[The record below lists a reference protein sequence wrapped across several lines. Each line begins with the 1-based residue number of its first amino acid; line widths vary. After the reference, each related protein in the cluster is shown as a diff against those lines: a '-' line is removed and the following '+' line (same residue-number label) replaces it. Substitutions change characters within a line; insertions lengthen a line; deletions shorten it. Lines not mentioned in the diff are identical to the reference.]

1 MKHIPNHTW
10 NIVLVVLTL
19 ILITLV
25 TLHLRQ
31 WRRATDVATPATIAE
46 ENAVPTPTVEMPAEA
61 ANLIRV
67 TTANVAVIENR
78 NLAQRPAD
86 VPGALETPVEIKQ
99 ALQRQTRDLL
109 AESLT
114 QPEAEEDRR
123 ALALS
128 KEEILQLEKEGR
140 MAY

>member
-31 WRRATDVATPATIAE
+31 LRRATDVATPPSIAE

-61 ANLIRV
+61 ANQIRV
-67 TTANVAVIENR
+67 TTANVAAVENR

-86 VPGALETPVEIKQ
+86 VPGALETPVAIKQ